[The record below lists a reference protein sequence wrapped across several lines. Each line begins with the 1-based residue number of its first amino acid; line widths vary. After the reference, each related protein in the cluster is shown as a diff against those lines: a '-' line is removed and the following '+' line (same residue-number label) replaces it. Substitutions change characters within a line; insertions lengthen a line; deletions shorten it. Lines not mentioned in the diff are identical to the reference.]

1 MNGEKPL
8 VSIVT
13 PSFNHAQ
20 YIEDTIK
27 SVLAQDYPYIE
38 YVIIDGGSIDNT
50 LEIVKKYEDRVQWI
64 SEPDD
69 GQAHAI
75 NKGFRM
81 SQGEI
86 VAWLNSDD
94 TYCPGA
100 IKTAVDYLLQHS
112 DVCMTYG
119 DGYEIDERGK
129 VIKKFSHTQ
138 SFDLREL
145 IYISDYILQPTVFMR
160 REALFGVDL
169 LATSLNWCMDW
180 DLWIRIGKRYKVA
193 YVPFFFAN
201 SRISSTTKTSSGGCR
216 RLKEIAYVMRKHGE
230 RRYPPGLFIYGF
242 DTLVT
247 VIRRRFPLLYNL
259 GLKYLLHPLKYFG
272 RKVIYR
278 SRGEFKDTRVAK

>member
-38 YVIIDGGSIDNT
+38 YIIIDGGSIDNT
-50 LEIVKKYEDRVQWI
+50 REIVKKYEDRIQWI

-69 GQAHAI
+69 GQADAI

-94 TYCPGA
+94 SYCPGA
-100 IKTAVDYLLQHS
+100 IKTAIDYLLRHS

-129 VIKKFSHTQ
+129 VIKKFPYSQ

-145 IYISDYILQPTVFMR
+145 IYVSDYILQPTVFMR
-160 REALFGVDL
+160 KEALVGVGFL
-169 LATSLNWCMDW
+169 EKSLNWCMDW

-193 YVPFFFAN
+193 YVPFLFAN
-201 SRISSTTKTSSGGCR
+201 SRISSTTKTSSGGFR
-216 RLKEIAYVMRKHGE
+216 RLKEIAYVMRKHGD
-230 RRYPPGLFIYGF
+230 RRYPPGLLIYGY

-247 VIRRRFPLLYNL
+247 VIRRRFPWLYNL
-259 GLKYLLHPLKYFG
+259 GLKYFLHLLKYFG

-278 SRGEFKDTRVAK
+278 SQGVFKDTWVAK